1 MTLTV
6 KETVKE
12 NLNSI
17 GSLEEI
23 KSVYCVLSEHNQYE
37 LNNDDEREEVMTTQ
51 YDYYVYA
58 ESFDEVCEIV
68 RRNLKLFIDETDEVN
83 ILEISKVN
91 NIYLELLANIGI
103 IGALIFITYIFY
115 YLKEFKNILVN
126 NNNSIYFLNRFC

>member
-23 KSVYCVLSEHNQYE
+23 KSVYCVLSEHKQYE
-37 LNNDDEREEVMTTQ
+37 LNNDDEREEVDATE

-58 ESFDEVCEIV
+58 GSFSEARDIVEEELETYSDTLDEI
-68 RRNLKLFIDETDEVN
+68 K
-83 ILEISKVN
+83 ILEIECIKDFDPEFHLTSGLQK
-91 NIYLELLANIGI
+91 I
-103 IGALIFITYIFY
+103 I
-115 YLKEFKNILVN
+115 
-126 NNNSIYFLNRFC
+126 